1 MFRRQFYEKGI
12 VTILLTV
19 FVISLAATVFAQKS
33 DIIVFIP
40 KSTDVTYWLFLRK
53 GAADKGNELG
63 YKVDYQ
69 GGGAESE
76 IAGQVSLVSTLPPPN
91 RPGF

>member
-1 MFRRQFYEKGI
+1 MKKWI

-19 FVISLAATVFAQKS
+19 FAGSIGSHRFLRKKS

-63 YKVDYQ
+63 IK
-69 GGGAESE
+69 S
-76 IAGQVSLVSTLPPPN
+76 
-91 RPGF
+91 